1 MTVEG
6 IPAGGF
12 RTVGQIVGT
21 NEMRFRPGQNAM
33 EIATELLSAHTSG
46 APVVTDDGQFIGF
59 ISEFDLLLMLEAGR
73 DLNLL
78 TAEDVMAKCPI
89 AIHDYTTVSEAVR
102 IMREYHLLILPVQKD
117 GVVSYSVT
125 RHDLLRAWT
134 GIGLGVES

>member
-1 MTVEG
+1 MSTDG

-12 RTVGQIVGT
+12 RTVGQITGT
-21 NEMRFRPGQNAM
+21 NDLRFRPGQNAM
-33 EIATELLSAHTSG
+33 DVATELLSTHTTG

-59 ISEFDLLLMLEAGR
+59 ISEFDLLLAMEAGR
-73 DLNLL
+73 DLNTM
-78 TAEDVMAKCPI
+78 TAEEVMAACPM
-89 AIHDYTTVSEAVR
+89 AIHDYTTIAEAVR
-102 IMREYHLLILPVQKD
+102 TMREYHLLILPVQKE